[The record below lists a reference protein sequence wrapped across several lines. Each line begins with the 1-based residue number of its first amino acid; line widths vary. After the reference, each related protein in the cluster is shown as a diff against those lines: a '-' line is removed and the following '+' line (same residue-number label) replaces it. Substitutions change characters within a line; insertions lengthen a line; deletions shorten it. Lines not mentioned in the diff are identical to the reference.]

1 MLKREQELI
10 FAEPFRPQGE
20 SRIDGTR
27 PPVARERSADL
38 PGSPPFPRER
48 SADAVRR
55 HEGLLSGLVEECRAL
70 RSEIGAVEQLRYR
83 GEFLLVQQ
91 RAIEAEFGRVAASSA
106 AFESSVASV
115 QQAVARV
122 EREVQ
127 QLKERAGKQERRIQG
142 LEVRVQLIEQ
152 GDRSSAFEQRLERVE
167 ACVERIEACALSQE
181 RRLRSC
187 AAELGL
193 EGVCAFQPQP
203 KSESKKQR
211 HQ

>member
-1 MLKREQELI
+1 M
-10 FAEPFRPQGE
+10 
-20 SRIDGTR
+20 
-27 PPVARERSADL
+27 
-38 PGSPPFPRER
+38 
-48 SADAVRR
+48 
-55 HEGLLSGLVEECRAL
+55 SGLAEECRKL
-70 RSEIGAVEQLRYR
+70 RSEVGAGVIEQYR
-83 GEFLLVQQ
+83 AQFLLVQQ
-91 RAIEAEFGRVAASSA
+91 RALEAEFGRVAASSA
-106 AFESSVASV
+106 AFESSIAGV
-115 QQAVARV
+115 QQAIARV

-152 GDRSSAFEQRLERVE
+152 GGRSGAFEQRVERVE

-203 KSESKKQR
+203 QPESKKQR
-211 HQ
+211 KQ